1 MTNYKIGL
9 VSLGCDKN
17 RIDSELI
24 LGKISEKNQIVT
36 DPKEADIIIINT
48 CGFIESSKQES
59 IDTILEM
66 VEYKKNNCKM
76 IIATGCLTQ
85 RYSEELHNLIPEID
99 IMLGVNNYDDLESY
113 IDSFLNNKN
122 KICKCT
128 YSDLSINE
136 GKRILTTKN
145 HVAYIRISEGCSNFC
160 TYCIIPKIRGKYRSR
175 NIEGILEEA
184 KSLAA
189 MGVKEL
195 ILVGQDT
202 SIYGIDIYKKNK
214 LHELLR
220 ELSKIEG
227 IEWIRL
233 LYSYPEGI
241 TDELIKEME
250 SNKKVCK
257 YIDIP
262 IQHISNTVLK
272 RMNRRTSKELIIE
285 NINKMRSEI
294 QGVSLRTSIIVGFP
308 GESAEEFNEL
318 KEFVKDIKFDNLGV
332 FQYSQEDNTPAAKM
346 KEQVNEETKEKRRE
360 ELMLIQQKI
369 SKEKNK
375 NKIGNKYKVIV
386 EGHNGEY
393 WIGRNYEMA
402 PEIDGAILFKCDK
415 ILNIGYF
422 IDVLIVDTL
431 EYDLIGV
438 VCDESC

>member
-85 RYSEELHNLIPEID
+85 RYSEELQDLIPEID
-99 IMLGVNNYDDLESY
+99 IMLGVNNYDDLESC
-113 IDSFLNNKN
+113 IDSFLNDKN
-122 KICKCT
+122 RICKCA

-136 GKRILTTKN
+136 GKRILTTNK
-145 HVAYIRISEGCSNFC
+145 HIAYIRISEGCSNFC
-160 TYCIIPKIRGKYRSR
+160 TYCIIPKIRGRYRSR
-175 NIEGILEEA
+175 NIEAILEEA
-184 KSLAA
+184 KSLVA

-202 SIYGIDIYKKNK
+202 SIYGIDIYKENK
-214 LHELLR
+214 LHELLK

-227 IEWIRL
+227 IQWIRL

-241 TDELIKEME
+241 TDDLIKEME
-250 SNKKVCK
+250 SNKKVCN

-272 RMNRRTSKELIIE
+272 RMNRRTSKELIIK
-285 NINKMRSEI
+285 NINKMRSGI
-294 QGVSLRTSIIVGFP
+294 QGVCLRTSIIVGFP

-332 FQYSQEDNTPAAKM
+332 FKYSQEDNTPAAIM
-346 KEQVNEETKEKRRE
+346 KEQVDEETKEKRRD
-360 ELMLIQQKI
+360 ELMLIQQEI

-386 EGHNGEY
+386 EGYNDKY

-422 IDVLIVDTL
+422 TDVLIVDTL